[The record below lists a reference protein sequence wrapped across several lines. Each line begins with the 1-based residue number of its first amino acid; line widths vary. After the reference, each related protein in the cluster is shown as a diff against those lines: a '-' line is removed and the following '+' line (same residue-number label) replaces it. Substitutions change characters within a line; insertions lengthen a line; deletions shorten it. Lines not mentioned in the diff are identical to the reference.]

1 MGAPAGR
8 ARGFSLIELVLVMV
22 VFGIVAAV
30 AAPVVGS
37 GFQAYFTGRDIS
49 EVDWQARV
57 ALERMTREL
66 RAMRAPSD
74 LVITAA
80 GDIAFV
86 DLDGNTIRYCLGAVG
101 SCAGAAGDLMRNGQP
116 LASGI
121 SGLDFSFLTR
131 SAGPTATAAQVYYV
145 TVAFTATR
153 NATSKAHRAT
163 VSPRNFP

>member
-1 MGAPAGR
+1 MGAHTRR
-8 ARGFSLIELVLVMV
+8 ARGFSLIELVMVMV

-30 AAPVVGS
+30 AAPVVSS
-37 GFQAYFTGRDIS
+37 GFQAYFTGRDIA

-80 GDIAFV
+80 DDIAFV
-86 DLDGNTIRYCLGAVG
+86 DLDGNTIRYCMGAVG
-101 SCAGAAGDLMRNGQP
+101 GCAGTAGDLMRNGQP
-116 LASGI
+116 LAIGI
-121 SGLDFSFLTR
+121 SNLDFSFLTR
-131 SAGPTATAAQVYYV
+131 AAVATATPAQVYYV
-145 TVAFTATR
+145 TVAFSATR
-153 NATSKAHRAT
+153 NATSKAHRTT

>member
-1 MGAPAGR
+1 MGAPPRGS
-8 ARGFSLIELVLVMV
+8 RGFTLFELVMV
-22 VFGIVAAV
+22 MVLFGIVAAV
-30 AAPVVGS
+30 AAPVVSS
-37 GFQAYFTGRDIS
+37 GFQAYFTGRDIA

-80 GDIAFV
+80 DDIAFADV
-86 DLDGNTIRYCLGAVG
+86 DGNLIRYCLAGG
-101 SCAGAAGDLMRNGQP
+101 GCAGAAGDLMRNGQP

-121 SGLDFSFLTR
+121 SALDFSFLTR
-131 SAGPTATAAQVYYV
+131 SASPTATPAQVFYV
-145 TVAFTATR
+145 TVAFSATR
-153 NATSKAHRAT
+153 NATSKGHRTT